1 MFYHGTIFLT
11 LEIFTFAS
19 HERTHCT
26 EAAGFELRTYSK
38 LSFLSLGLITNV
50 QYP

>member
-1 MFYHGTIFLT
+1 MSCHDIIYRT
-11 LEIFTFAS
+11 LKLFTFAS
-19 HERTHCT
+19 HERTHRT

-38 LSFLSLGLITNV
+38 LSFLSLGLITKV